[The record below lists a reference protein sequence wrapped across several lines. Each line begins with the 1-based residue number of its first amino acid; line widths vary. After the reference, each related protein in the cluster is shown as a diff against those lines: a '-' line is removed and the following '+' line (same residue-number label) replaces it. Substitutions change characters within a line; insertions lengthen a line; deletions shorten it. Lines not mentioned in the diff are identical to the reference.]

1 MMARDKQQL
10 RYAETHEW
18 VEVSEV
24 DGQKI
29 ATIGI
34 SDFAIEQLND
44 LVYMDLPEV
53 GKSVGAGE
61 EFGEVESVK
70 AVSPLYSPVAGEVV
84 EVHRELPDQ
93 LDQLHDDPYD
103 FGWIVKLRIED
114 DSALSGLMDYA
125 SYQKQC
131 SEAG

>member
-1 MMARDKQQL
+1 MARDATQL

-18 VEVSEV
+18 VDVQD
-24 DGQKI
+24 DGGDAI

-34 SDFAIEQLND
+34 SAFAIEQLND

-53 GKSVGAGE
+53 GRKLAVGD

-84 EVHRELPDQ
+84 AVHTDLPDN
-93 LDQLHDDPYD
+93 LDGLNDDPYD
-103 FGWIVKLRIED
+103 FGWVIKVKLDGGLPE
-114 DSALSGLMDYA
+114 SLMDHA
-125 SYQKQC
+125 AYQKQC